1 MVISSPLSPG
11 VISPQRPSRITA
23 ESAQNFISGGSPLGT
38 SVVTSA
44 ANKIV
49 GFQRG
54 ASAVAPRATDLG
66 SIIKTL
72 SSSIL
77 TNVENRVQSI
87 NQNVSQ
93 FVSQRVQK
101 LGDSFQQRVQ
111 TIDDARPNKILREFL
126 SLYENA
132 IGYIR
137 FLANPRN
144 VKNLGDNLRAL
155 QSVFDES
162 FQVAIQIRKT
172 IIRLVNQLASLPTAS
187 SGGGGLN
194 IDLRV
199 PGGPLKRTAP
209 RNMRGGGRR
218 GFGMLPMLGAGLIG
232 AGGGALATSALAKVG
247 QDVEGQQT
255 QTDLGLSGEI
265 IDKFNGVLNLFDS
278 ILRGFQTSTDTS
290 SSGGSSPFVSLSAAG
305 DEDPSTDGSGSVSGD
320 VSSIVPGSEEELRL
334 AAAIST
340 EAGAGQSATD
350 VLQVLSNRKSQ
361 SPNKSYDDLLT
372 APSQFE
378 GVSMKRDPVAFRKIK
393 TLEDASAWSGKSIED
408 LKKYIAALRDPALR
422 ENSARDLRG
431 AVQFRAAPAYYRE
444 RGLVRGEM
452 GDDGRFYDSFW
463 RGGAGDNQFFVTPGD
478 MGALKAAA
486 PVNYEGLKSTAVPAS
501 VTTKPPQ
508 QPTVTASET
517 QSTSQQQAAQK
528 VSQPVVITQGEPS
541 VNVINTGGDSQPQQT
556 MVAAPTQTSAKSI
569 PMYTSSNADNFLTL
583 YTRLV
588 YNIVDG

>member
-54 ASAVAPRATDLG
+54 AAAVAPRATDLG

-101 LGDSFQQRVQ
+101 LGDSFQQRIQ

-132 IGYIR
+132 LDYIR
-137 FLANPRN
+137 FFANPRN
-144 VKNLGDNLRAL
+144 VKNLGDNLRSL

-172 IIRLVNQLASLPTAS
+172 IIRLVNQLASLPTSS
-187 SGGGGLN
+187 SGGSGLN

-199 PGGPLKRTAP
+199 PGGPLKRSAP
-209 RNMRGGGRR
+209 GGIQRMMRRR
-218 GFGMLPMLGAGLIG
+218 PGMMMLGAGLLG
-232 AGGGALATSALAKVG
+232 AGAGTLATSALAKVG

-255 QTDLGLSGEI
+255 QTGIGLSGQI

-278 ILRGFQTSTDTS
+278 VLRGFQTSTDTG
-290 SSGGSSPFVSLSAAG
+290 SSGGSAPSVSLSAAG
-305 DEDPSTDGSGSVSGD
+305 DEDSSTDGTGSVSGD
-320 VSSIVPGSEEELRL
+320 VSSITPNSEEELRL

-340 EAGAGQSATD
+340 ESGAGQSATD
-350 VLQVLSNRKSQ
+350 VLQVLSNRKSKN
-361 SPNKSYDDLLT
+361 PNMSYDDLLT

-393 TLEDASAWSGKSIED
+393 TLEDASTWSGKSIED
-408 LKKYIAALRDPALR
+408 LKKYIAALRDPKLR
-422 ENSARDLRG
+422 ENSERDLRG
-431 AVQFRAAPAYYRE
+431 AVQFRAAPAYYKE
-444 RGLVRGEM
+444 NGLVPGQM
-452 GDDGRFYDSFW
+452 GDDGRFYNSFW
-463 RGGAGDNQFFVTPGD
+463 RGGLGDNQFFVTPGD
-478 MGALKAAA
+478 MGALKVAT
-486 PVNYEGLKSTAVPAS
+486 PVNYGGLKSTAALAS
-501 VTTKPPQ
+501 AVATAPQ
-508 QPTVTASET
+508 QPKVTPSET
-517 QSTSQQQAAQK
+517 KSTSQQQTAQQ
-528 VSQPVVITQGEPS
+528 VSQPVMITQGEPS

-556 MVAAPTQTSAKSI
+556 MPPTPTQTSAKSI

>member
-132 IGYIR
+132 IDYVK
-137 FLANPRN
+137 FLASPKN

-187 SGGGGLN
+187 SGGSGLN
-194 IDLRV
+194 IDLKV

-255 QTDLGLSGEI
+255 QTDLGLSGEV
-265 IDKFNGVLNLFDS
+265 IDKFDRVLNLFDS
-278 ILRGFQTSTDTS
+278 ILRGFQTPTETK
-290 SSGGSSPFVSLSAAG
+290 SGSAPSVALPPTG
-305 DEDPSTDGSGSVSGD
+305 DEDKDKDSSSTAGGD

-340 EAGAGQSATD
+340 EAAAGQSATD
-350 VLQVLSNRKSQ
+350 VLQVLANRKSQ
-361 SPNKSYDDLLT
+361 NPNKSYDDLLT
-372 APSQFE
+372 APIQFE

-408 LKKYIAALRDPALR
+408 LKKYIAALRDPTLR
-422 ENSARDLRG
+422 ENSARDLKG
-431 AVQFRAAPAYYRE
+431 AVQFRAQPGYYRE
-444 RGLVRGEM
+444 KGLVPGEM
-452 GDDGRFYDSFW
+452 GDDGRFYNSFW
-463 RGGAGDNQFFVTPGD
+463 RGGLGDNQFFVNPGD

-486 PVNYEGLKSTAVPAS
+486 PVNYEGLKSTAAPAS
-501 VTTKPPQ
+501 SSVEPQ
-508 QPTVTASET
+508 KKSMVAAGDTRSLE
-517 QSTSQQQAAQK
+517 QQEVAQQ
-528 VSQPVVITQGEPS
+528 VSQPVVITQGSPS
-541 VNVINTGGDSQPQQT
+541 LNVINSGGQSQPQQT
-556 MVAAPTQTSAKSI
+556 MAAEPQQADPKPM
-569 PMYTSSNADNFLTL
+569 PMYSSSNADNFLTL